1 LIDFKPFQGEEHQP
15 FHWLAGCP
23 AALLVHGFPGTPA
36 ELRPL
41 ARSLVEIGWTVQAP
55 LLPGFGPEIDTL
67 PQRQAAEWV
76 GAVRAALVELQ
87 RQHRPV
93 LLVGY
98 SMGAALALQVAAAQ
112 PPSGLVLLAPFQR
125 LGNRWQRL
133 VGFLLKP
140 FFRQIKPF
148 QKTDFADPQV
158 RRGISNFFAGLDLD
172 DPNIQQSLRELTVP
186 VSILEQ
192 VQRVGRSATAQARQV
207 RTPTLTIQGTQ
218 DEVVDLAG
226 SRKLLQALGGPVQ
239 YMELVAGHDLLDP
252 ARPAWRQVE
261 QTILNFAKSLHEEFS
276 LSGKGEVSTEKI

>member
-1 LIDFKPFQGEEHQP
+1 MINFEPFQSEEHQP
-15 FHWLAGCP
+15 FHWLAGRP

-41 ARSLVEIGWTVQAP
+41 ARSLLEIGWTVQAP

-76 GAVRAALVELQ
+76 GAVRAALAELQ

-98 SMGAALALQVAAAQ
+98 SMGAALALQVAATQ

-125 LGNRWQRL
+125 LGNRRQQL
-133 VGFLLKP
+133 IGLLLKP
-140 FFRQIKPF
+140 FFRQVKPF
-148 QKTDFADPQV
+148 QKTDFSDPQV

-172 DPNIQQSLRELTVP
+172 DPNVQQSLRQLTIP

-192 VQRVGRSATAQARQV
+192 VQKVGRSATSQARQV

-218 DEVVDLAG
+218 DEVVDPSG
-226 SRKLLQALGGPVQ
+226 SRKLLQRLGGSVH
-239 YMELVAGHDLLDP
+239 YVELVAGHDLLDP
-252 ARPAWRQVE
+252 TRPAWRQVE

-276 LSGKGEVSTEKI
+276 LPGKGEVSTKKI